1 MKAMPQILQIT
12 ASAAARAFD
21 ASGREAHTAQVQRA
35 MREMG
40 KGTACALF
48 ARPAFSGCG
57 KAAEAALQG
66 RLDFSP
72 TTLTLYVLGDLTDL
86 VPALNRL
93 ATQSIA
99 SVARLDALFGHLADA
114 GEQGAEQVLRDK
126 AEEEARARNLAV
138 LAAIAAGAK
147 ILTRADSGE
156 EMPRA
161 A

>member
-1 MKAMPQILQIT
+1 MPQILQIP

-21 ASGREAHTAQVQRA
+21 ASGREAHTIHVQRA

-48 ARPAFSGCG
+48 ARPAFAGCG
-57 KAAEAALQG
+57 KAAETALQG

-72 TTLTLYVLGDLTDL
+72 TTLTLYVLGDLADL

-99 SVARLDALFGHLADA
+99 SVARLDALFGHLAEA
-114 GEQGAEQVLRDK
+114 GEQGAEQVLADK
-126 AEEEARARNLAV
+126 GEEEARARNLAI
-138 LAAIAAGAK
+138 LAALAAGAE
-147 ILTRADSGE
+147 ILTRASTAKD
-156 EMPRA
+156 MPKA